1 MGWYVDVSVKLKSNI
16 KLCASIVLALVAAL
30 KLFSSLFRPWN
41 LVKPDLPCWLLLL
54 LLVQLKGTSCR
65 LNQTC
70 IRAYP
75 GGHLINCFFFRP

>member
-1 MGWYVDVSVKLKSNI
+1 MGWYVDVSVKLKSKI
-16 KLCASIVLALVAAL
+16 KLCASIVLALVEAL
-30 KLFSSLFRPWN
+30 KLFSSLVRPWN
-41 LVKPDLPCWLLLL
+41 LVKPDLPRWLLLL

-75 GGHLINCFFFRP
+75 GGHFN

>member
-1 MGWYVDVSVKLKSNI
+1 MGCYVDVSVKLKSNI

-54 LLVQLKGTSCR
+54 LSSCQALCFHR
-65 LNQTC
+65 FS
-70 IRAYP
+70 I
-75 GGHLINCFFFRP
+75 GGSFEAFF

>member
-16 KLCASIVLALVAAL
+16 KLCASIVLALVEAL

-41 LVKPDLPCWLLLL
+41 LVKPDLPRWLLLLLLL

-75 GGHLINCFFFRP
+75 GGHFN